1 MRGLSQPP
9 RGPLSVGSQRLRILQ
24 GPGGSKEVL
33 VDDRT
38 IRVEVPDHET
48 DAVSFLRR
56 ASRDALDAGAERVE
70 LVLGT
75 DAQHLRHAAHR
86 VGFLYEGRLRRGR
99 STADGAE
106 DLLLYAIVAGDDVEG
121 PAGFSVVMNAALPRT
136 RVIAH
141 AVFRDVEDRL
151 LLLRV
156 SYKHDWELPGGI
168 VEPHESPRQGAEREV
183 LEEIG
188 LVRRLGAPLIVDW
201 LPPYLGW
208 DDAVEFIFDGGV
220 LQPDEVAAMRLA
232 PGEIVSAHWLTA
244 DEAAAHVSPL
254 AARRLSWLDTEKP
267 ATTAYFEDG
276 RPAL

>member
-1 MRGLSQPP
+1 VSPVGPVGEAFADRGYEIEEFLVVPEHSFHE
-9 RGPLSVGSQRLRILQ
+9 
-24 GPGGSKEVL
+24 PG
-33 VDDRT
+33 
-38 IRVEVPDHET
+38 VEVVFPDPLAY
-48 DAVSFLRR
+48 D
-56 ASRDALDAGAERVE
+56 
-70 LVLGT
+70 
-75 DAQHLRHAAHR
+75 
-86 VGFLYEGRLRRGR
+86 
-99 STADGAE
+99 
-106 DLLLYAIVAGDDVEG
+106 AIVPMGA
-121 PAGFSVVMNAALPRT
+121 PWSVY
-136 RVIAH
+136 
-141 AVFRDVEDRL
+141 D
-151 LLLRV
+151 
-156 SYKHDWELPGGI
+156 
-168 VEPHESPRQGAEREV
+168 ESTIGAWV